1 MSKIAITLL
10 LTLALHAT
18 QMKTYNVIH
27 PQETILSEPCI
38 PIVPSVQIMSC
49 VEESSTNQISM
60 SVLDHENLEEEL
72 LYDDLDLLA
81 LTCYAEAGNQGVKGM
96 QYVCDV
102 ILNRVDSPL
111 FPDTIP
117 EVIYQEGQF
126 SVVGECL
133 EKAGWN
139 ITEEAYEAVRLEY
152 FGEERLDNEI
162 LYFATTP
169 CNGQGHWKYKD
180 HWFSYQ
186 E

>member
-1 MSKIAITLL
+1 MNKIVMTLL
-10 LTLALHAT
+10 LSLALKMT
-18 QMKTYNVIH
+18 QINVYDSTLQ
-27 PQETILSEPCI
+27 QENFSLTPCVQI
-38 PIVPSVQIMSC
+38 APSVIVTTC
-49 VEESSTNQISM
+49 AEEFLIGPEAT
-60 SVLDHENLEEEL
+60 VLDQENLEEEI
-72 LYDDLDLLA
+72 LYDNLDLLA

-102 ILNRVDSPL
+102 ILDRVDSPL

-139 ITEEAYEAVRLEY
+139 ITEEAYEAVRLEF
-152 FGEERLDNEI
+152 FGEERLDNGI